1 MNTEL
6 IMQNLQDGLLL
17 CVIGMGVVM
26 IFLTVMMGV
35 MKVMD
40 MIMAK
45 LAILYPEEVVQEP
58 VRRTVQQKTNDD
70 VAVAIAAAAKFK
82 NIFLGGK

>member
-17 CVIGMGVVM
+17 GVIGMGVVM

-35 MKVMD
+35 MKITDIV
-40 MIMAK
+40 MAK
-45 LAILYPEEVVQEP
+45 LAVVFPEEVIQEP
-58 VRRTVQQKTNDD
+58 TRRVQQQKTNDD
-70 VAVAIAAAAKFK
+70 IAIAVAAAARFK
-82 NIFLGGK
+82 NLLRGGK